1 MKQQANLIRAGQV
14 IEHEGNRWTVL
25 KQQIITP
32 GKGGAFIQV
41 EMRNLKSGN
50 KTNERW
56 RTADT
61 VERLTTEEKE
71 YTYSY
76 TDGLNLVLMDPETY
90 EEAHVPADLM
100 GDAAPFLQDQMTADR
115 RSRRR
120 RPGRHPPA
128 AQRDAGSGRG
138 RSGGQRPDRLV
149 VLQAR
154 QTLQRRQDHGAALHR
169 GRRANRGP
177 HRGRQLRGARQG
189 LTRMALRLSPHITVM
204 ANAAQKAA
212 KRLLRD
218 FAEVEQLQ
226 VSIKGPSDFV
236 SQADIRAEQTL
247 KEELNKA
254 RPGYAFLMEESGA
267 SGSDNWTWRWVVD
280 PLDGTTNFLHGI
292 PHWAIS
298 IGLERRLPDGASEL
312 AAGLIYAPAVDEM
325 FWAEK
330 GGGAFVNERRMRVS
344 ARRDMTEAVFATGIP
359 FRAVSARAAEAPSA
373 AR

>member
-1 MKQQANLIRAGQV
+1 V
-14 IEHEGNRWTVL
+14 
-25 KQQIITP
+25 
-32 GKGGAFIQV
+32 
-41 EMRNLKSGN
+41 
-50 KTNERW
+50 
-56 RTADT
+56 
-61 VERLTTEEKE
+61 
-71 YTYSY
+71 
-76 TDGLNLVLMDPETY
+76 
-90 EEAHVPADLM
+90 
-100 GDAAPFLQDQMTADR
+100 
-115 RSRRR
+115 
-120 RPGRHPPA
+120 
-128 AQRDAGSGRG
+128 
-138 RSGGQRPDRLV
+138 
-149 VLQAR
+149 
-154 QTLQRRQDHGAALHR
+154 
-169 GRRANRGP
+169 
-177 HRGRQLRGARQG
+177 
-189 LTRMALRLSPHITVM
+189 ALRLSPHITVM

-267 SGSDNWTWRWVVD
+267 SGSDNWSWRWVVD

-298 IGLERRLPDGASEL
+298 IGLERRLPDGTSEL
-312 AAGLIYAPAVDEM
+312 AAGLIYAPAADEM

-359 FRAVSARAAEAPSA
+359 FRAGSAVRRNAFSRTMITLMPQVAGIRRFGAAALDLAWVAAGRYDGYWELGIQSWDMAAGLIMVREAGGYASSTGDEDPRDSGNVVVGNPHLHA
-373 AR
+373 KLREAVIQGMTTQP